1 MGEIIARRQ
10 FAPLYIRLD
19 LAFLLLFALLLI
31 IYNLRQKEPA
41 GWIRISWLLAIGI
54 LVQFGWEAGL
64 LLGGVR
70 SAGFSF
76 AEKLRPLIVN
86 SLLETNLGLPYIYLI
101 FIALT
106 GRYTED
112 LKKRPAPLSFSERVR
127 ENTRETPGKQSAV

>member
-10 FAPLYIRLD
+10 FAPLYIWLD

-41 GWIRISWLLAIGI
+41 GRIRISWLLAIGI

-86 SLLETNLGLPYIYLI
+86 SLPYIYLI

-127 ENTRETPGKQSAV
+127 ENNRETPGKQSAV